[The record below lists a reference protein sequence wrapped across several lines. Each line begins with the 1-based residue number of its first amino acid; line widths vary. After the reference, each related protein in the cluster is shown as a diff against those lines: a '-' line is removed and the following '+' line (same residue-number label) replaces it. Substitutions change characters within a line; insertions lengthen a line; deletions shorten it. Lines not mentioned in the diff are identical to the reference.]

1 MITIQSFGFK
11 YGKPE
16 ANIILDVSYF
26 VNPWRD
32 ESIRNEVDPPL
43 RREKI
48 FDFMMKQQ
56 GVEPFVQQVVNLL
69 EVYDKLFPQENLQV
83 AFCCSAG
90 EYRSPSIAEIVHD
103 ELKKR
108 KVFSQVKPNPNS
120 KI

>member
-1 MITIQSFGFK
+1 MLTIQSFGFK

-16 ANIILDVSYF
+16 ANLILDVSYF

-32 ESIRNEVDPPL
+32 ESIRNEVDPPS
-43 RREKI
+43 RRKKI
-48 FDFMMKQQ
+48 FDFMMRQD
-56 GVEPFVQQVVNLL
+56 GVTPFVEHIVNLL
-69 EVYDKLFPQENLQV
+69 SVYDELFPQENIQI

-103 ELKKR
+103 ELKK
-108 KVFSQVKPNPNS
+108 KGIFSTIKENKNS

>member
-26 VNPWRD
+26 INPWRD
-32 ESIRNEVDPPL
+32 ASIRDEIDPVL
-43 RREKI
+43 RRQKI
-48 FDFMMKQQ
+48 FSFMMSQKGIQDFIPRM
-56 GVEPFVQQVVNLL
+56 VELL
-69 EVYDKLFPQENLQV
+69 ATYDKLFPQENIQV

-90 EYRSPSIAEIVHD
+90 EYRSPAIAELVHD
-103 ELKKR
+103 KLKEQGVYCVL
-108 KVFSQVKPNPNS
+108 KVNNNS